1 LGVVKNSL
9 KRNIGEIDEIFER
22 LKKAFNKQVVTKSEI
37 VDILANYLPTFSH
50 IETGKNLDQ
59 KM

>member
-1 LGVVKNSL
+1 MVN
-9 KRNIGEIDEIFER
+9 DF
-22 LKKAFNKQVVTKSEI
+22 KKVFIENDTSKLSAIKTLRKYVP
-37 VDILANYLPTFSH
+37 DFSH